1 MGVEYVQVYKTIH
14 NNFTLGSRASPRTG
28 FRIESPQYPCSMFF
42 FFLQRERE
50 RQRVKR
56 KPRVVHLCVDQSYPT
71 HSNSN
76 YIHPSLRQTLRFVFL
91 TKIRDIGWLIEF
103 VEWHHFLPSALGISF
118 NIVLQ
123 SETNKGVKVFF
134 FFFMI
139 LEISNTT
146 WETVQST
153 KNGSYCPP
161 RHWFLNFEKQIQKV
175 LTSSTDAPDQPCGS
189 FLWLSRSVAQ
199 SNIKS

>member
-134 FFFMI
+134 FFHDI
-139 LEISNTT
+139 RDLEHNMGDSSKHEKWIVLPPKALISEFRETNTKGT
-146 WETVQST
+146 HFFNWCSRSALRFFPLAISICGTVQ
-153 KNGSYCPP
+153 
-161 RHWFLNFEKQIQKV
+161 H
-175 LTSSTDAPDQPCGS
+175 
-189 FLWLSRSVAQ
+189 
-199 SNIKS
+199 